1 MAFKILNGRGN
12 REKRPVWARAVWAY
26 GLVLLCVKLAVLAVP
41 IMAAPAQAEGELR
54 ILAFGDSLT
63 AGYGLGESDGFPAR
77 LQAAL
82 AAKGIAARVIN
93 GGVSGDTSAGGLARL
108 DWALADDPDIVIV
121 ELGAND
127 GLRGL
132 DPAKTQ
138 ENLDAILKRLA
149 EQQRAVLLT
158 GMRAPPNMG
167 ADYAKSFADMY
178 PALAAKYGVRL
189 YPFFLDG
196 VAADPQLNQADG
208 IHPTAEGVDIIVSRI
223 LPDVMAVIEKSRATA
238 AGN

>member
-1 MAFKILNGRGN
+1 M
-12 REKRPVWARAVWAY
+12 WAY
-26 GLVLLCVKLAVLAVP
+26 GLAVLCVKLAAAAALA
-41 IMAAPAQAEGELR
+41 MAGPVQAQAGESLR

-63 AGYGLGESDGFPAR
+63 AGHGLRESESFPAR

-82 AAKGIAARVIN
+82 AAKGIAAEVTN

-132 DPAKTQ
+132 DPARTQ
-138 ENLDAILKRLA
+138 ENLDGILKRLTA
-149 EQQRAVLLT
+149 EKRAVLLA
-158 GMRAPPNMG
+158 GMLAPPNMG
-167 ADYAKSFADMY
+167 ADYGDSFRGIY

-196 VAADPQLNQADG
+196 VAADPALNQADG
-208 IHPTAEGVDIIVSRI
+208 IHPTAAGIDIIVARI
-223 LPDVMAVIEKSRATA
+223 LPDVMAVIDAMRAA
-238 AGN
+238 SSGG

>member
-1 MAFKILNGRGN
+1 MAALIVTA
-12 REKRPVWARAVWAY
+12 PARADDD
-26 GLVLLCVKLAVLAVP
+26 
-41 IMAAPAQAEGELR
+41 LR

-63 AGYGLGESDGFPAR
+63 AGYGLRESESFPAR

-82 AAKGIAARVIN
+82 AAKGIAAEVIN

-132 DPAKTQ
+132 DPARTQ
-138 ENLDAILKRLA
+138 ENLDAILKRLTA
-149 EQQRAVLLT
+149 EKRAVLLA
-158 GMRAPPNMG
+158 GMLAPPNMG
-167 ADYAKSFADMY
+167 ADYGDAFKGIY
-178 PALAAKYGVRL
+178 PALAGKYAVRL

-196 VAADPQLNQADG
+196 VAADPALNQGDG
-208 IHPTAEGVDIIVSRI
+208 IHPTAAGIDIIVARI
-223 LPDVMAVIEKSRATA
+223 LPDVMAVIDTMRAA
-238 AGN
+238 ASGG

>member
-1 MAFKILNGRGN
+1 M
-12 REKRPVWARAVWAY
+12 WAY
-26 GLVLLCVKLAVLAVP
+26 GLAVLCVKLAAMALL
-41 IMAAPAQAEGELR
+41 ITAAPARADDGLR

-63 AGYGLGESDGFPAR
+63 AGYGLRESESFPAR

-82 AAKGIAARVIN
+82 AAKGIATEVIN

-132 DPAKTQ
+132 DPAHTQ
-138 ENLDAILKRLA
+138 QNLDGILKRLTD
-149 EQQRAVLLT
+149 EKRAVLLA
-158 GMRAPPNMG
+158 GMMSPPNMG
-167 ADYAKSFADMY
+167 ADYGDSFKGIY
-178 PALAAKYGVRL
+178 PALAAKYAVRL

-196 VAADPQLNQADG
+196 VAADPALNQGDG
-208 IHPTAEGVDIIVSRI
+208 IHPTAVGVDIIVARI
-223 LPDVMAVIEKSRATA
+223 LPDVMAVIDTLRGTA
-238 AGN
+238 SGN

>member
-1 MAFKILNGRGN
+1 MAI
-12 REKRPVWARAVWAY
+12 
-26 GLVLLCVKLAVLAVP
+26 
-41 IMAAPAQAEGELR
+41 PAQAEGELR

-63 AGYGLGESDGFPAR
+63 AGYGLKESDSFPAK

-82 AAKGIAARVIN
+82 AAKSIAAQVIN
-93 GGVSGDTSAGGLARL
+93 SGVSGDTSAGGLARL

-149 EQQRAVLLT
+149 DQKRAVLLT

-167 ADYAKSFADMY
+167 ADYAKSFADIY
-178 PALAAKYGVRL
+178 PAVAAKYDVRL

-196 VAADPQLNQADG
+196 VAADASLNQPDG
-208 IHPTAEGVDIIVSRI
+208 IHPTAAGVDIIVSRI
-223 LPDVMAVIEKSRATA
+223 LPDVMAVIEKSRTSASS
-238 AGN
+238 N